1 MNKGI
6 IIWDGGKRHIR
17 YLKKRMH
24 GGNVK
29 KTFQKM
35 KNEEDIEQGLKNP
48 GIGSWNIWMKVFNII
63 KLWCMKFSVN

>member
-1 MNKGI
+1 
-6 IIWDGGKRHIR
+6 
-17 YLKKRMH
+17 MH

-35 KNEEDIEQGLKNP
+35 KHEEDIEQGLKNP

-63 KLWCMKFSVN
+63 KL